1 MNKLRS
7 VGIIG
12 TGSALPEKIVTNAD
26 LEKIVDTTDEWIV
39 SRTGIKERRF
49 ADENTATSDLAYD
62 AALKAMEAA
71 NVVAED
77 IDLIIVA
84 TVTPDMAFPAT
95 ACILQDRLDAKNA
108 AAFDLEAACSG
119 FLYGVAVGQQFIT
132 TGVYNKVLV
141 IGAET
146 LSKIIDFE
154 DRTTC
159 VLFGD
164 GAGAVVLGEVEEGKG
179 ILSIDLGAQ
188 GSGGKYLT
196 VPAGGSR
203 KPTTIETVQNRE
215 HFIYMGGG
223 EVFKFAVRIMGQAA
237 AAVIEK
243 AGLELEDVD
252 YLVPHQANNRIIEAA
267 AKRIKIPM
275 DKVKVNL
282 DKYGNMSAAS
292 VPIAL
297 DEAIRDGNVKE
308 GDNIILVGFGGGLTW
323 GATLIKW

>member
-1 MNKLRS
+1 MKS

-12 TGSALPEKIVTNAD
+12 TGSSLPENIVTNAD
-26 LEKIVDTTDEWIV
+26 LEKIVDTTNEWIV

-62 AALKAMEAA
+62 ASLKAMEDA
-71 NVVAED
+71 NVTADD

-84 TVTPDMAFPAT
+84 TVTPDMLFPAT
-95 ACILQDRLDAKNA
+95 ACIIQDKLGAKNA

-119 FLYGVAVGQQFIT
+119 FLYGVAVGQQFIA
-132 TGVYNKVLV
+132 TGVYKKVLV
-141 IGAET
+141 VGAET
-146 LSKIIDFE
+146 LSKILDFE
-154 DRTTC
+154 DRSTC

-179 ILSIDLGAQ
+179 ILSIDLGAY
-188 GSGGKYLT
+188 GAGGKYLT

-203 KPTTIETVQNRE
+203 KPTTIETVKNRE
-215 HFIYMGGG
+215 HYIYMGGG

-243 AGLELEDVD
+243 AGLELEDID
-252 YLVPHQANNRIIEAA
+252 YMVPHQANNRIIEAA

-275 DKVKVNL
+275 ENVKVNL
-282 DKYGNMSAAS
+282 DRLGNMSAAS

-297 DEAIRDGNVKE
+297 DEAVKEGKIKE

-323 GATLIKW
+323 GAILIKW